1 MRIIADL
8 HVHSK
13 YARAT
18 SGQCDIKGLSEGAKI
33 KGIGLMA
40 SGDFTHPAYFSE
52 IRADFSG
59 SAPDALAEGGEKGI
73 YGCNGMKFILS
84 TEVAVIFDLAGKTKK
99 MHHVLLAPSL
109 DVAAQV
115 NDRLAKYGD
124 LKADG
129 RPTLMMSSAALAE
142 ELHTISPDIAIIPAH
157 AWTPWFSVFG
167 SKAGVDSM
175 EEAFGDQA
183 HRIFAIETGLSS
195 DPAMN
200 WMLSSLDKYSL
211 ISNSDAHSL
220 GKLGREANV
229 FELEELTF
237 RSVINAI
244 KTRKGFVKTYEFYPE
259 EGKYHYDGHRD
270 CKVLLTPWE
279 AKEKDNVCPVCRKKL
294 TIGVMHR
301 VADLADRKFG
311 FRPANAVPFQ
321 HTVPLTTIISKALK
335 KAELSPFVAEE
346 YSKLIRY
353 FGNEFAVFEAPKE
366 QLRLA
371 TSQQIADALIRVN
384 EGRIR
389 WIPGYDG
396 VFGEL
401 ILDDTAPAKG
411 TVDKKQKSLGDF

>member
-18 SGQCDIKGLSEGAKI
+18 SPQCDIKGLSEGAKT
-33 KGIGLMA
+33 KGISLMA
-40 SGDFTHPAYFSE
+40 TGDFTHPAYFNE
-52 IRADFSG
+52 IKAGLRG
-59 SAPDALAEGGEKGI
+59 SDKGSGI
-73 YGCNGMKFILS
+73 YGHNGTRFILS
-84 TEVAVIFDLAGKTKK
+84 TEVAVTFDLNGRNKR
-99 MHHVLLAPSL
+99 MHHILLSPSL
-109 DVAAQV
+109 DVTTQI

-129 RPTLMMSSAALAE
+129 RPTLMISSAALAE
-142 ELHTISPDIAIIPAH
+142 ELHALSPDIAIIPAH

-200 WMLSSLDKYSL
+200 WMLSSLDRYSL
-211 ISNSDAHSL
+211 VSNSDAHSL

-229 FELEELTF
+229 FELDELTYV
-237 RSVINAI
+237 SLVNAI

-279 AKEKDNVCPVCRKKL
+279 AKEKNNLCPVCRKKL

-311 FRPANAVPFQ
+311 FRPENAVPFQ
-321 HTVPLTTIISKALK
+321 HIVPLITVISKALK
-335 KAELSPFVAEE
+335 KTELSPAVAEE

-353 FGNEFAVFEAPKE
+353 FGNEFAVFEAPSE
-366 QLRLA
+366 QVRLA
-371 TSQQIADALIRVN
+371 TSHQVAEAIIRVK

-401 ILDDTAPAKG
+401 ILDDTTPAKG

>member
-18 SGQCDIKGLSEGAKI
+18 SAQCDIKGLSEGAKT

-40 SGDFTHPAYFSE
+40 SGDFTHPAYFHE
-52 IRADFSG
+52 IKADLQG
-59 SAPDALAEGGEKGI
+59 SDRGSGI
-73 YGCNGMKFILS
+73 YEYNAMKFILS
-84 TEVAVIFDLAGKTKK
+84 TEVAVTFELNGKNKR
-99 MHHVLLAPSL
+99 MHHILLAPSL
-109 DVAAQV
+109 ETVAQI

-129 RPTLMMSSAALAE
+129 RPTLMLSSAALVE
-142 ELHTISPDIAIIPAH
+142 ELHAVSPDIAVIPAH

-200 WMLSSLDKYSL
+200 WMLSALDKYSL
-211 ISNSDAHSL
+211 VSNSDAHSL

-229 FELEELTF
+229 FELEKLDF
-237 RSVINAI
+237 RSLIDAI
-244 KTRKGFVKTYEFYPE
+244 RTRKGFLKTYEFYPE

-279 AKEKDNVCPVCRKKL
+279 AKERNNICPVCRKKL

-311 FRPANAVPFQ
+311 FRPEKAVPFQ
-321 HTVPLTTIISKALK
+321 HIVPLTTVISKALK
-335 KAELSPFVAEE
+335 KTELSPAVAEE

-353 FGNEFAVFEAPKE
+353 FGNEFAVFEAPAE
-366 QLRLA
+366 QARLA
-371 TSQQIADALIRVN
+371 TSPSIADAIIRVK

-389 WIPGYDG
+389 WVPGYDG

-401 ILDDTAPAKG
+401 ILDDTADTKK
-411 TVDKKQKSLGDF
+411 TVDKKQKNLSDF

>member
-33 KGIGLMA
+33 KGITLMA
-40 SGDFTHPAYFSE
+40 SGDFTHPAYFNE
-52 IRADFSG
+52 IKADLQG
-59 SAPDALAEGGEKGI
+59 SDKGSGI
-73 YGCNGMKFILS
+73 YEYNAMKFILS
-84 TEVAVIFDLAGKTKK
+84 TEVAVTFELNGRNKR

-109 DVAAQV
+109 DVVAQI

-129 RPTLMMSSAALAE
+129 RPTLMMSSAALVE
-142 ELHTISPDIAIIPAH
+142 ELHAVSPGIVLIPAH

-200 WMLSSLDKYSL
+200 WMLSALDKYSL
-211 ISNSDAHSL
+211 LSNSDAHSL

-229 FELEELTF
+229 FELEKLDF
-237 RSVINAI
+237 RSLIDAI
-244 KTRKGFVKTYEFYPE
+244 RTRKGFVKTYEFYPE

-279 AKEKDNVCPVCRKKL
+279 AKEKNNICPVCRKKL

-311 FRPANAVPFQ
+311 FRPEKAVPFQ
-321 HTVPLTTIISKALK
+321 HIVPLTTVISKALK
-335 KAELSPFVAEE
+335 KTELSPAVAEE

-353 FGNEFAVFEAPKE
+353 FGNEFAVFEAPAE
-366 QLRLA
+366 QARLA
-371 TSQQIADALIRVN
+371 TSPSIADAIIRVK

-401 ILDDTAPAKG
+401 ILDDTTPARG
-411 TVDKKQKSLGDF
+411 TVDKKQKNLSDF